1 MNPTTF
7 RRAHACVRAATL
19 LSILALVPHAH
30 AAIQI
35 TQDNTAYLQSFD
47 SLPNVNG
54 SDPTWT
60 NDATLA
66 GWSIFVGPALNQTV
80 TNLRVSTSSGSDRA
94 YTSYGTN
101 GNSDRAF
108 GSQGG
113 SSNRY
118 NDVVS
123 PGTGEVF
130 GAIAVSFVNGT
141 QSTLDNF
148 SFNYTGEQ
156 WHVSSNAN
164 VAHSL
169 TVQYAIGD
177 VGTTF
182 SQLAWTNFSSAQQND
197 AGVHFFTP
205 TRSGG
210 TTGNG
215 NLAANRVTDLGASV
229 SGIEWDAGQ
238 ALWIRWIDIN
248 DPASDHGMG
257 IDNFS
262 FNVAVVPEPST
273 WGMLLAGLGLA
284 SFMARRRR
292 ACLCV

>member
-1 MNPTTF
+1 MTPNTLRPLRTS
-7 RRAHACVRAATL
+7 VRAAAI

-35 TQDNTAYLQSFD
+35 TQDQTEYFQNFD
-47 SLPNVNG
+47 SLPNING
-54 SDPTWT
+54 SDPAWT
-60 NDATLA
+60 NDATLG
-66 GWSIFVGPALNQTV
+66 GWSIFVGPALNQSV

-101 GNSDRAF
+101 GSSDRAF
-108 GSQGG
+108 GSQAG

-118 NDVVS
+118 NGAVS
-123 PGTGEVF
+123 PDTGDVF

-141 QSTLDNF
+141 QSTLGNF
-148 SFNYTGEQ
+148 SFSYTGEQ

-177 VGTTF
+177 VGATF
-182 SQLAWTNFSSAQQND
+182 NQLAWTNFSNAEQSA

-205 TRSGG
+205 TLSGG

-229 SGIEWDAGQ
+229 SGIEWGAGQ
-238 ALWIRWIDIN
+238 ALWIRWVDIN

-273 WGMLLAGLGLA
+273 WGMLLAGLALA
-284 SFMARRRR
+284 GFMARRRR
-292 ACLCV
+292 D